1 MRRIALI
8 AALFAA
14 GVASVAATAGADDTH
29 TYKIEMFNAF
39 GIVEGSDVRV
49 AGVNAGS
56 VTHLAT
62 TAEKRAEVTVELSGP
77 LSTLGQDTQ
86 CSSEPQSLIAEYFIS
101 CEPKGPPL
109 AENGVIPAEQ
119 VSQTVQT
126 DLVQNTLRE
135 PFNRRLQLLINEF
148 GTALAGNPENL
159 NEAIRLGAP
168 ALTELRK
175 VTRIL
180 GQQNAIIRDLNV
192 NADTV
197 IGQLTARREDVVD
210 FIQEARDTARASAER
225 RDDLSTDFNRLD
237 DFLAE
242 LRPTLAELEN
252 VAHQQ
257 TPLLTDLRAAAP
269 GLTTLAHNLPPF
281 NDAGTDS
288 IDTLGDASEVGER
301 ALKRGADEIKQL
313 AESGRKAPVTTEMLK
328 DFLDDLNDPR
338 RAVEIDDRVP
348 DDTGRTN
355 PNPGQPDTKGF
366 TTFES
371 ILNYA
376 YRQTLAI
383 NQFDRV
389 GHLLHFNLNYVF
401 TGPCGAFNSGR
412 NPTTGAPGV
421 PAQAGG
427 TTTHLYGSDPNNP
440 DAQDAARC
448 IGWLGDNQ
456 PGINTLLDGELPPYD
471 PSVCP
476 NGTKPMAAA
485 EQLCP
490 GPDAIRA
497 PARGQQRGNGGQID
511 AASDQPSGETTTP
524 TTPGDQTPVVPDLP
538 QGPVPQDLLEELL
551 QLPQNQIRDLPK
563 RIRRQLRQMLQGGGN
578 GGGGLGGL
586 LGGGGGGGG
595 GLGGVVDNT
604 NQAAEDLLDFLFSN

>member
-1 MRRIALI
+1 VRRLALI
-8 AALFAA
+8 AIVLAA
-14 GVASVAATAGADDTH
+14 GVASVATTAGADDTH
-29 TYKIEMFNAF
+29 TYRIEMYNAF
-39 GIVEGSDVRV
+39 GIVEGSDVRI

-56 VTHLAT
+56 VKDLEIN
-62 TAEKRAEVTVELSGP
+62 AEKRAEVTVELTGD
-77 LSTLGQDTQ
+77 LSTLGEDTT

-101 CEPKGPPL
+101 CDPKGPPL
-109 AENGVIPAEQ
+109 EDNGMIPAER

-135 PFNRRLQLLINEF
+135 PFKRRLQLLINEF
-148 GTALAGNPENL
+148 GTALAGNSENL

-192 NADTV
+192 NSDRV
-197 IGQLTARREDVVD
+197 IGELTARREDVVR

-225 RDDLSTDFNRLD
+225 RDDLSRDFELLD

-242 LRPTLAELEN
+242 LRPTLGELEN
-252 VAHQQ
+252 LAHEQ

-269 GLTTLAHNLPPF
+269 GLNTLAQNLPPF
-281 NDAGTDS
+281 NEAGTKS
-288 IDTLGDASEVGER
+288 LDTLGDASEVGKR
-301 ALKRGADEIKQL
+301 ALTRGADEIKAL
-313 AESGRKAPVTTEMLK
+313 ADSGRRAPVTTEMLK
-328 DFLDDLNDPR
+328 DFVQDLNDPR

-348 DDTGRTN
+348 DDTQGERTN
-355 PNPGQPDTKGF
+355 PQPGQPDTKGF

-401 TGPCGAFNSGR
+401 TGPCGAFRSGR
-412 NPTTGAPGV
+412 NETTGEPGV
-421 PAQAGG
+421 PAVGGG
-427 TTTHLYGSDPNNP
+427 TTTHLLGNDPNNP
-440 DAQDAARC
+440 DPLDAARC

-456 PGINTLLDGELPPYD
+456 PGINTLLDGELPQYD

-476 NGTKPMAAA
+476 NGTKPEAAA
-485 EQLCP
+485 IELCDADPNTQSAADTRRARRAARP
-490 GPDAIRA
+490 GGGGNGPGLGLPDAA
-497 PARGQQRGNGGQID
+497 GEPGAGTP
-511 AASDQPSGETTTP
+511 PS
-524 TTPGDQTPVVPDLP
+524 VAP
-538 QGPVPQDLLEELL
+538 QGPVPDDLLDDLL
-551 QLPQNQIRDLPK
+551 NLPGNAL
-563 RIRRQLRQMLQGGGN
+563 GGGKKN
-578 GGGGLGGL
+578 GGGGGR
-586 LGGGGGGGG
+586 GGGGGGGG
-595 GLGGVVDNT
+595 GVGGVVDNAG
-604 NQAAEDLLDFLFSN
+604 QATQDLLDFLFGN

>member
-1 MRRIALI
+1 MRRLAVI
-8 AALFAA
+8 AALLAA
-14 GVASVAATAGADDTH
+14 VVASLATTAGADDTH
-29 TYKIEMFNAF
+29 TYKIEMYNAF
-39 GIVEGSDVRV
+39 GIVEGSDVRI

-56 VTHLAT
+56 VKDL
-62 TAEKRAEVTVELSGP
+62 EINDQKRAEVTVELSGP
-77 LSTLGQDTQ
+77 LSTLGQDTT

-101 CEPKGPPL
+101 CDPKGPPL
-109 AENGVIPAEQ
+109 EENGMIPADR

-135 PFNRRLQLLINEF
+135 PYKRRLQLLINEF
-148 GTALAGNPENL
+148 GTALAGNAENL

-192 NADTV
+192 NSDRV
-197 IGQLTARREDVVD
+197 IGELTARREDVVR

-225 RDDLSTDFNRLD
+225 RDDLSRDFELLD
-237 DFLAE
+237 DFLTE
-242 LRPTLAELEN
+242 LDPTLVELEN
-252 VAHQQ
+252 VAREQ

-269 GLTTLAHNLPPF
+269 GLNTLAQNLPPF
-281 NDAGTDS
+281 NEAGTASLDS
-288 IDTLGDASEVGER
+288 LGEASEVGQR
-301 ALKRGADEIKQL
+301 ALNRGADEIKQL
-313 AESGRKAPVTTEMLK
+313 AESGERAPVTTEMIK

-348 DDTGRTN
+348 EDTQNQRTN
-355 PNPGQPDTKGF
+355 PEPGEPDTKGF

-376 YRQTLAI
+376 YRQTGAI

-412 NPTTGAPGV
+412 DEATGEPGV
-421 PAQAGG
+421 PAVGGG
-427 TTTHLYGSDPNNP
+427 TTTHLLGNDPNSP
-440 DAQDAARC
+440 DAADAARC

-456 PGINTLLDGELPPYD
+456 PGVNTLLDGSLPQYD

-476 NGTKPMAAA
+476 NGTKPAAA
-485 EQLCP
+485 ALTLCDADP
-490 GPDAIRA
+490 NTNSAADAARAQRAASRNVGAGDGQSPEPPDAA
-497 PARGQQRGNGGQID
+497 G
-511 AASDQPSGETTTP
+511 DQGAGVPSPSGP
-524 TTPGDQTPVVPDLP
+524 QRPVPD
-538 QGPVPQDLLEELL
+538 DLLDDLL
-551 QLPQNQIRDLPK
+551 NLPGNVL
-563 RIRRQLRQMLQGGGN
+563 GGGN
-578 GGGGLGGL
+578 KK
-586 LGGGGGGGG
+586 GGGGGGGG
-595 GLGGVVDNT
+595 GAGGGSGGGGVNDVVNNT
-604 NQAAEDLLDFLFSN
+604 GQAAQDLLDFLFGN